1 MSTNLPVLAP
11 SLEEGRSIPF
21 LRGERKWA
29 GGGSR
34 ATPRRGERKKR
45 ERAEHITKQH
55 PSKNPKR
62 RKKGERKPRSRL
74 FRQNKNK
81 NPPVRTSSSPL
92 SLSLSPPVR
101 PLAHQI
107 QFFPRPPSRIR
118 RNSFASRARLLRVR
132 GICSLFPLESCL
144 GRRLEGG
151 ASEGEGRFCWA
162 SRGHGRCGAR

>member
-1 MSTNLPVLAP
+1 VSRGEAAEQHPA
-11 SLEEGRSIPF
+11 EERERKEREGR
-21 LRGERKWA
+21 A
-29 GGGSR
+29 HNQT
-34 ATPRRGERKKR
+34 TPIQKPQKEEKRREKTTQSFVQ
-45 ERAEHITKQH
+45 TKQEQE
-55 PSKNPKR
+55 P
-62 RKKGERKPRSRL
+62 
-74 FRQNKNK
+74 
-81 NPPVRTSSSPL
+81 TSTHFLLSSLSL

-162 SRGHGRCGAR
+162 SRGHGRCGARYAIRPPYTQGRQAQSASAQR